1 MAGKNYDINFRIKTD
16 AKPTR
21 KELEMTVAEFKDFNK
36 TVRASQTPLDRFEK
50 DLSDLNKTL
59 KAGGV
64 TADQYEH
71 RLKDIESRYSKAT
84 VQQKKFKTGVNG
96 LSNALKNMVVSY
108 AAFSTVQKG
117 FRAVREE
124 MERIDRFGKQAAS
137 LGATTEFLSGLEFA
151 AQRTS
156 GLAIG
161 AATKGIEKMTRRIE
175 EAALG
180 TGEAIKA
187 LEMLGLEAKALARLN
202 PEEQFQ
208 VLSRAMDKVTDA
220 GERTLIA
227 TKLFDDEQ
235 SKLHTTMALTNES
248 YQEQIKLAERLG
260 VVVTKAEAD
269 KAAAYVDSMQ
279 RQEASLNRFKKALA
293 QESLGGLN
301 FLSAEG
307 TTARADF
314 FSGFL
319 EGDGNV
325 KADLLMGLF
334 GAQIDK
340 GVSATGSNTTTEA
353 LMGRKMATAKTQA
366 QIDEQRAGY
375 LREEVEAEKR
385 ITAELN
391 KQLGWEELLTKDQA
405 KRDKLGV
412 VGSFF
417 GSQLEDAKKTAAAI
431 GGGLSHFGLSV
442 TGRFDR
448 MMNTRSREDGEK
460 FEKIISDPAE
470 SVTANSSEAFRLQ
483 NQQTSM
489 LKVEKEDSKKTA
501 KNTKGTWDTT
511 QKVYDLLANANGIG
525 L

>member
-50 DLSDLNKTL
+50 DLSDLNKTF
-59 KAGGV
+59 KAGGI

-124 MERIDRFGKQAAS
+124 MERIDRFGKQAAG

-187 LEMLGLEAKALARLN
+187 LEMLGLEAKALASLN

-227 TKLFDDEQ
+227 TKLFDDGQ
-235 SKLHTTMALTNES
+235 SKLHTTMALTNKE
-248 YQEQIKLAERLG
+248 YQDQIDLAKELG
-260 VVVTKAEAD
+260 KITTKAAAD
-269 KAAAYVDSMQ
+269 KAGAYINSIQ
-279 RQEASLNRFKKALA
+279 RRDAALA
-293 QESLGGLN
+293 
-301 FLSAEG
+301 
-307 TTARADF
+307 
-314 FSGFL
+314 
-319 EGDGNV
+319 
-325 KADLLMGLF
+325 KA
-334 GAQIDK
+334 
-340 GVSATGSNTTTEA
+340 T
-353 LMGRKMATAKTQA
+353 
-366 QIDEQRAGY
+366 
-375 LREEVEAEKR
+375 
-385 ITAELN
+385 
-391 KQLGWEELLTKDQA
+391 
-405 KRDKLGV
+405 
-412 VGSFF
+412 
-417 GSQLEDAKKTAAAI
+417 KTAAMNEAFFNP
-431 GGGLSHFGLSV
+431 LSA
-442 TGRFDR
+442 GRQTERF
-448 MMNTRSREDGEK
+448 NTLADFMSSEKGVGEK
-460 FEKIISDPAE
+460 AGMAAKEGLQFLPILQLVKLIKYAKFGSSGVTAEGRDLSSRTLSKSEVIALEKKNADDKAKLEQDAFNKLWAE
-470 SVTANSSEAFRLQ
+470 SAEKKKKVDFYQAQLPKELPHRPDILHGIVAARYQGYPDGHRRAFPG
-483 NQQTSM
+483 NPP
-489 LKVEKEDSKKTA
+489 
-501 KNTKGTWDTT
+501 
-511 QKVYDLLANANGIG
+511 GIVQD
-525 L
+525 